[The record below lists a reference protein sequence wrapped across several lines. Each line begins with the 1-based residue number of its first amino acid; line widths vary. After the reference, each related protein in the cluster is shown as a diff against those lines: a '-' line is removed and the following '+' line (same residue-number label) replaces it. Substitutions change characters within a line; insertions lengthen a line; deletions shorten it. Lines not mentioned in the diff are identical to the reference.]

1 MKEKKIGRLI
11 TNLQLFA
18 DEKDPAEK
26 TAEAEQQAEGNEQ
39 YIKAIAELKENSV
52 SKDKYQ
58 KVLDENKA
66 LLKSLVDGSELPP
79 GVAGK
84 LAEAEADPESRIK
97 SLREEL
103 FGPNRKDM
111 NNLETVQKTLE
122 LRKLIIEETGVDP
135 AVSSIKNPEES
146 DYEMAEKTA
155 ELLESCIE
163 AAEGNSEVFTAV
175 LQSKLQDDRN
185 IIASRAARK
194 R

>member
-1 MKEKKIGRLI
+1 M
-11 TNLQLFA
+11 
-18 DEKDPAEK
+18 
-26 TAEAEQQAEGNEQ
+26 
-39 YIKAIAELKENSV
+39 
-52 SKDKYQ
+52 
-58 KVLDENKA
+58 
-66 LLKSLVDGSELPP
+66 
-79 GVAGK
+79 AGK